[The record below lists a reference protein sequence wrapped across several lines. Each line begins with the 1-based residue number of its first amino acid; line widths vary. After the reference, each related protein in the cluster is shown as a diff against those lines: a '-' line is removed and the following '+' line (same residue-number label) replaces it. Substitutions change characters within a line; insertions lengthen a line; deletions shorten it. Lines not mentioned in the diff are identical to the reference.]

1 MTKKRFI
8 LVFFTFFNTIIF
20 AQHFEA
26 GFLFG
31 SSNYMGDLSNNTT
44 KVYLSETRLA
54 AGGFI
59 RYNFGERFVARLGF
73 NYAGISG
80 NDFNSN
86 DAAINARNLS
96 FKSSLLEF
104 GVMGEYN
111 LMGFQPYGL
120 YRVFSPYIFV
130 GITGT
135 KFNPKA
141 NYDGAWVAL
150 KPLGTEGQGLA
161 QYPDRQAY
169 SDIAISI
176 PFGFGVKY
184 AITDKINLGFE
195 IGARRAFSDYLDD
208 VSGTYV
214 SSTELAAS
222 GNVLGAALS
231 NRSGELAGTEP
242 VVVPTGTARGDDSK
256 ADWYFIAGLT
266 VSYNFLDNGLMGGR
280 KRGRSKKGC
289 KSSSF

>member
-1 MTKKRFI
+1 MTKKIFV
-8 LVFFTFFNTIIF
+8 LTLFTLLNTTIF
-20 AQHFEA
+20 AQHFEL
-26 GFLFG
+26 GILFG

-44 KVYLSETRLA
+44 KIYLGETNL
-54 AGGFI
+54 AGGAFL

-86 DAAINARNLS
+86 TTAINSRNLS
-96 FKSSLLEF
+96 FKSSILELGVF
-104 GVMGEYN
+104 GEFN
-111 LMGFQPYGL
+111 LTGFQPYGL
-120 YRVFSPYIFV
+120 YKVFSPYIFV
-130 GITGT
+130 GVTGT

-141 NYDGAWVAL
+141 NYEGAWVAL
-150 KPLGTEGQGLA
+150 QPLRTEGQGLS

-169 SDIAISI
+169 KTKTITI

-214 SSTELAAS
+214 SSPEIAAT

-231 NRSGELAGTEP
+231 NRSGELDGAEP
-242 VVVPTGTARGDDSK
+242 VIVPTGTARGDDSK

-280 KRGRSKKGC
+280 RRGRSRKGC
-289 KSSSF
+289 RSSSF